1 MVNFFWVSECVCV
14 CVCVC
19 TEPADGYPST
29 PGPNAPL
36 GRTILHCE
44 YSAGV
49 SGCQLAS
56 VYYWCAVYRGRPS
69 GPSVTTLGKWVKEMK
84 IKPVQRGCLGPG
96 VLLASSARVPL

>member
-14 CVCVC
+14 LSLRMATHPPLVQ
-19 TEPADGYPST
+19 T
-29 PGPNAPL
+29 PPL

-84 IKPVQRGCLGPG
+84 IKPVQQGRLGPG